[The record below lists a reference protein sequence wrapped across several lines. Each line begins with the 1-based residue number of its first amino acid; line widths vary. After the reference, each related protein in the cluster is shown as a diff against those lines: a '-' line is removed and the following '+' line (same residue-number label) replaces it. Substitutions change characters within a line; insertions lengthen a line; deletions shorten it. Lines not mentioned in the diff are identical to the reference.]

1 MSTYTDERPNARASE
16 QRMGFVRRPRFE
28 DYREKYAPYFQ
39 LERRNGILQAQMH
52 TKGGPVM
59 YGLPIHNA
67 WSQLWLDIGNDPDN
81 EVLIFSGTGDKWIAG
96 FDPDFAAHS
105 LHEMSA
111 DAFYD
116 QIYSDATKLLEAFI
130 FNIDIPTIACLNG
143 PGLHTEFALLCDITL
158 CAEHAELFD
167 PHFRFNLVP
176 GDGQGLTFQELMG
189 LKRAAYFLYTSEKI
203 TAQLAKELGLVNE
216 VVPLERLLPRAWE
229 IGEKI
234 MQKPRSIRRLTSAV
248 VRRQW
253 KRRLVQDL
261 GFHIAHELLGMH
273 LTEVSR

>member
-1 MSTYTDERPNARASE
+1 MSTHTDERPNARASE
-16 QRMGFVRRPRFE
+16 QRMGFVSRPRFE
-28 DYREKYAPYFQ
+28 DYREKYATHFK
-39 LERRNGILQAQMH
+39 LERRNGILQVQMH

-96 FDPDFAAHS
+96 FDPDFAAQS
-105 LHEMSA
+105 LDELPA

-130 FNIDIPTIACLNG
+130 FNIDIPTIACING
-143 PGLHTEFALLCDITL
+143 SGLHTEFALLCDITL

-167 PHFRFNLVP
+167 PHFKFNLVP

-189 LKRAAYFLYTSEKI
+189 LKRAAYFLYTSDKI
-203 TAQLAKELGLVNE
+203 TAQLAKEMGLVNE
-216 VVPLERLLPRAWE
+216 VLPLERLLPRAWE
-229 IGEKI
+229 IAEKI
-234 MQKPRSIRRLTSAV
+234 MQKPRTIRRLTSAV
-248 VRRQW
+248 LRRQW

-273 LTEVSR
+273 LKEVSR

>member
-1 MSTYTDERPNARASE
+1 MSTHTDEWPNARAGE
-16 QRMGFVRRPRFE
+16 QPRGFVSRPRFE
-28 DYREKYAPYFQ
+28 DYREKYATHFK
-39 LERRNGILQAQMH
+39 LERQNGILQVQMH
-52 TKGGPVM
+52 TEGGPVM

-96 FDPDFAAHS
+96 FDPEFATQS
-105 LHEMSA
+105 LGELPA

-116 QIYSDATKLLEAFI
+116 QIYWDATKLLEAFI
-130 FNIDIPTIACLNG
+130 FNIDIPTIACING
-143 PGLHTEFALLCDITL
+143 SGLHTEFALLCDITL

-189 LKRAAYFLYTSEKI
+189 LKRAAYFLYTSDKI
-203 TAQLAKELGLVNE
+203 DAQLAKELGLVNE
-216 VVPLERLLPRAWE
+216 VLPLDRLLPRAWE
-229 IGEKI
+229 IAEKI
-234 MQKPRSIRRLTSAV
+234 MQKPRAIRRLTSAV
-248 VRRQW
+248 LRRQW

-273 LTEVSR
+273 LNKPA

>member
-1 MSTYTDERPNARASE
+1 MSTHTDERPNARAGA
-16 QRMGFVRRPRFE
+16 QRMGFVSRPRFE
-28 DYREKYAPYFQ
+28 DYREKYATYFK
-39 LERRNGILQAQMH
+39 LERQNGILQVQMH
-52 TKGGPVM
+52 TNGGPVM

-81 EVLIFSGTGDKWIAG
+81 EVLIFGGTGDKWIGG
-96 FDPDFAAHS
+96 FDPDFAAQS
-105 LHEMSA
+105 LHEMPA

-130 FNIDIPTIACLNG
+130 FNIDIPTIACING

-167 PHFRFNLVP
+167 PHFQFHLVP

-189 LKRAAYFLYTSEKI
+189 LKRAAYYLYTSEKI
-203 TAQLAKELGLVNE
+203 NAQMAKEMGLVNE
-216 VVPLERLLPRAWE
+216 VLPLDRLLPRARE
-229 IGEKI
+229 IAEKI
-234 MQKPRSIRRLTSAV
+234 MQKPRAIRRLTSAV
-248 VRRQW
+248 LRRQW

-273 LTEVSR
+273 LKEVSR